1 MSALRSHQF
10 LTNEDLHD
18 LTGFKQPAAQ
28 EKYLRSKGY
37 LFDCNARGVPRVLWE
52 QVQARQTPVT
62 AEDSKKQNADE
73 TPNAGA
79 LLRLVQTRNI
89 DRKTVAR

>member
-1 MSALRSHQF
+1 MSALRNPQF
-10 LTNEDLHD
+10 LTDADLFD

-28 EKYLRSKGY
+28 ERYLRAKGY
-37 LFDCNARGVPRVLWE
+37 LFDCNARGVPRVLWD
-52 QVQARQTPVT
+52 QVHARQTPSAPDSVKKQD
-62 AEDSKKQNADE
+62 AED
-73 TPNAGA
+73 TPNSAA